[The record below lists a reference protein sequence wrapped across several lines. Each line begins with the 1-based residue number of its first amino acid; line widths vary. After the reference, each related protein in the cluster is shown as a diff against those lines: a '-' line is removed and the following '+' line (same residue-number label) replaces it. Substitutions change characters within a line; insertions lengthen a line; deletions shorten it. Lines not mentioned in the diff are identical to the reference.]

1 MDTTKGRVART
12 DTLSAV
18 GLLFSAHLR
27 SNRRGWPS
35 PHTASERRYV
45 DDFIIGGIELDP
57 RDVRE
62 RQFIEGSPSF
72 PVVAREPEARSGRI
86 LGQGH
91 VNPDVV
97 FRVEIAAESLWPWH
111 STYPTAC

>member
-1 MDTTKGRVART
+1 MAH
-12 DTLSAV
+12 
-18 GLLFSAHLR
+18 GL
-27 SNRRGWPS
+27 
-35 PHTASERRYV
+35 V
-45 DDFIIGGIELDP
+45 CGIELDP
-57 RDVRE
+57 LDVRE
-62 RQFIEGSPSF
+62 QQFIEGSPGF
-72 PVVAREPEARSGRI
+72 PVVARDPEARSGRI

>member
-1 MDTTKGRVART
+1 MDH
-12 DTLSAV
+12 
-18 GLLFSAHLR
+18 GL
-27 SNRRGWPS
+27 
-35 PHTASERRYV
+35 V
-45 DDFIIGGIELDP
+45 GGIELDP
-57 RDVRE
+57 LDVRE
-62 RQFIEGSPSF
+62 QQFIEGSPGF
-72 PVVAREPEARSGRI
+72 PVVARDPEARSGRI